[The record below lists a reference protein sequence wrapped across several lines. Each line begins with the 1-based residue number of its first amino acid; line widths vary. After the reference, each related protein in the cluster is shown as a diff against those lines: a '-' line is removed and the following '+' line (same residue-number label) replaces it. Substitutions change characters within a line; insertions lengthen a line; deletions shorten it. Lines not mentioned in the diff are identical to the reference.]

1 MNIDYKHIKFV
12 KNVKNHSKG
21 TVSYANYVLHNTFDL
36 WFANKPCK
44 EKYGIGDII
53 LLYQR
58 LNNSNT
64 ATLTHLVEILEKTPK
79 KVPGGY
85 TLLVKVVGTVRVIK
99 SVTSICDCVKF
110 KGNGQSGK
118 LVRLKEVIK
127 GHISVKTVQKRIL
140 QIFAELGQVI

>member
-12 KNVKNHSKG
+12 KNIKSHNKDE
-21 TVSYANYVLHNTFDL
+21 VSYDDKVLHKQFPL
-36 WFANKPCK
+36 WFADKPCK
-44 EKYGIGDII
+44 EKYDIGDIV

-58 LNNSNT
+58 LNDDST

-79 KVPGGY
+79 EDSGGY

-99 SVTSICDCVKF
+99 GVTSICDCVKF